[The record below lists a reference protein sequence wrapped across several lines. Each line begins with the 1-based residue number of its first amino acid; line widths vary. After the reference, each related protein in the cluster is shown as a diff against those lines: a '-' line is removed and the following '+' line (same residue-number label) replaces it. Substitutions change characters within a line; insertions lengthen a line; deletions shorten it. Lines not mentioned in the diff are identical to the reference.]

1 MHRIASV
8 EGSNGREGLGEET
21 KSDASDGRS
30 GSSPNK
36 WGTLLELLYN
46 G

>member
-1 MHRIASV
+1 MCGIVSV

-36 WGTLLELLYN
+36 WGMLLELQWSE
-46 G
+46 